1 MDCKKPNLCL
11 KISIWSTR
19 LVEESLS
26 KVHLLHVDCKRYLMC
41 IFKLLVQGDLFIQNI
56 IIISFN
62 VSLYDVLY
70 RYKISISKT
79 FWISRIKFEQFE
91 SVFITCVS
99 IVPIPPPPA
108 PGFLVL
114 LSKQDSV
121 TSGPDSRP
129 RPANW
134 KSQSILRRQTAA
146 SYRSVCPYLAWGGRW
161 PDAGT
166 SPARAAAAWATDL
179 LAMFDEENFQ
189 AATTLLAK
197 IWGIVIVKHWC

>member
-1 MDCKKPNLCL
+1 MIYQ
-11 KISIWSTR
+11 ISGGVSIKSASSTYR
-19 LVEESLS
+19 LHNVSN
-26 KVHLLHVDCKRYLMC
+26 VH
-41 IFKLLVQGDLFIQNI
+41 IQI
-56 IIISFN
+56 TSSRRFVHSEYYYHLIQC
-62 VSLYDVLY
+62 SLYDVLY

-134 KSQSILRRQTAA
+134 KSQSVLRRQTAA

>member
-1 MDCKKPNLCL
+1 MPWNINLIH
-11 KISIWSTR
+11 KIHISGVSIKITSCMY
-19 LVEESLS
+19 VSS
-26 KVHLLHVDCKRYLMC
+26 IIYYMRYLMC
-41 IFKLLVQGDLFIQNI
+41 IFKLAVQEDLFIQNI
-56 IIISFN
+56 IIISFI
-62 VSLYDVLY
+62 VHYMIY
-70 RYKISISKT
+70 RYKISNSIT

-134 KSQSILRRQTAA
+134 KSQSVLRRRTAA
-146 SYRSVCPYLAWGGRW
+146 SYRNVCPYLAWGGRW

-166 SPARAAAAWATDL
+166 SPARAAAAWPRT
-179 LAMFDEENFQ
+179 
-189 AATTLLAK
+189 
-197 IWGIVIVKHWC
+197 C